1 MNHAVTFKSIVS
13 TSSFADLER
22 GVMDKSKVAESF
34 SAAAATYDLLAGMQ
48 KEVGESLV
56 SLIRESAPQDIID
69 VGCGTGWLT
78 QRLKNCFPEARLC
91 AYDLSPGM
99 IEYARAHHGDVAAL
113 WAVADMESLPVA
125 DASQDLVF
133 SNMAMQ
139 WLDDPR
145 VWFAEASRVLRPG
158 GRLICST
165 LLTQT
170 LFELEQAWGGVDG
183 DRHVNR
189 FLDAEQIAEAAASCG
204 LQGECRESLHVRFH
218 DSALGVMKE
227 LKGIGAHNIQS
238 ERPQGLTGKRR
249 LRQVLENYEK
259 CRQEQGVP
267 ATYHVGVCVYSRI

>member
-1 MNHAVTFKSIVS
+1 MNHAVTIKSFVS
-13 TSSFADLER
+13 TSPLSDLER
-22 GVMDKSKVAESF
+22 GAVDKSKVAESF

-56 SLIRESAPQDIID
+56 SLSREGCPQDIID

-78 QRLKNCFPEARLC
+78 HRLKNSFPEARLC

-99 IEYARAHHGDVAAL
+99 IEYALAHHDNVAEI

-125 DASQDLVF
+125 NASQDLVF

-145 VWFAEASRVLRPG
+145 AWFAEASRVLRPG

-170 LFELEQAWGGVDG
+170 LFELEQAWHGVDG
-183 DRHVNR
+183 GRHVNR
-189 FLDAEQIAEAAASCG
+189 FLSAEQVAEAAVSCG
-204 LQGECRESLHVRFH
+204 LRGECRESLYVRFH
-218 DSALGVMKE
+218 DSALDVMKE

-249 LRQVLENYEK
+249 LRRVIENYEK